1 MAEIIEREN
10 GPLIVKGLA
19 SMTDTDGAPL
29 ELKPVRAL
37 CRCGHSKNK
46 PFCDGSHNSNGFQS
60 RDGKPAGRDRLIA
73 YEGADVT
80 VFFNPRVCSHAAEC
94 GRIAIN
100 IFDANKRPWVEP
112 DNGTVD
118 QVTAA
123 ITACPSGALT
133 MSETSGV
140 PEHRVAARAEIE
152 VQKDGPY
159 WVTGIAPPT
168 GLQGIGMT
176 DRKYVLC
183 RCGLSGN
190 KPYCDGSHRD
200 AGWRDDV

>member
-80 VFFNPRVCSHAAEC
+80 VFFNPRVCSATPPNA
-94 GRIAIN
+94 GGLRSTFSTPIN
-100 IFDANKRPWVEP
+100 APGWNL
-112 DNGTVD
+112 T
-118 QVTAA
+118 TA
-123 ITACPSGALT
+123 PSI
-133 MSETSGV
+133 
-140 PEHRVAARAEIE
+140 R
-152 VQKDGPY
+152 
-159 WVTGIAPPT
+159 
-168 GLQGIGMT
+168 
-176 DRKYVLC
+176 
-183 RCGLSGN
+183 
-190 KPYCDGSHRD
+190 
-200 AGWRDDV
+200 